1 MSTVALSTT
10 VFSAAD
16 GDTYVSSAQTYPT
29 RCFLASDFDQNDV
42 VRFESTAGGTI
53 EVLSATGRRVG
64 IVGPYASAVAIQLG
78 DNDTD
83 GWKLFDIGIA
93 PVATVAAA
101 DATYGQPEADLI
113 NALRTIALNHGWM
126 KAE

>member
-1 MSTVALSTT
+1 MSTVALSST

-42 VRFESTAGGTI
+42 VRFESTSSGTI

-64 IVGPYASAVAIQLG
+64 FVPGYSSAVAIQHG

-83 GWKLFDIGIA
+83 GWVLTPLPNSPA
-93 PVATVAAA
+93 ATVAAGS
-101 DATYGQPEADLI
+101 DAATTQTLA
-113 NALRTIALNHGWM
+113 NALRTIMLNAGLM

>member
-1 MSTVALSTT
+1 MATVALSST

-42 VRFESTAGGTI
+42 VRFEATSSGTI

-64 IVGPYASAVAIQLG
+64 IVPGYSAAVAIQRG

-83 GWKLFDIGIA
+83 GWVLTIIPNS
-93 PVATVAAA
+93 PVALVA
-101 DATYGQPEADLI
+101 DATDDATVWALA
-113 NALRTIALNHGWM
+113 NALKAIALAHGWM

>member
-1 MSTVALSTT
+1 MSTVALSST
-10 VFSAAD
+10 VKSAAD

-29 RCFLASDFDQNDV
+29 QCYLASDFDQNDV
-42 VRFESTAGGTI
+42 VRFEATSSGTI

-64 IVGPYASAVAIQLG
+64 FVPGYSSAVAVQHG

-83 GWKLFDIGIA
+83 GWVLTA
-93 PVATVAAA
+93 LPTASPAALVAN
-101 DATYGQPEADLI
+101 ATDLATAETLV
-113 NALRTIALNHGWM
+113 NAIKTIMLNCGLM

>member
-1 MSTVALSTT
+1 MSTVALSST

-53 EVLSATGRRVG
+53 EVLSSTGRRVG
-64 IVGPYASAVAIQLG
+64 IVPGYGSAVVNQHG

-83 GWKLFDIGIA
+83 GWVFNLL
-93 PVATVAAA
+93 PCSPAALVA
-101 DATYGQPEADLI
+101 DASDLTTTEALA
-113 NALRTIALNHGWM
+113 NAMKVILKNAGLM

>member
-1 MSTVALSTT
+1 MSVVALSST

-29 RCFLASDFDQNDV
+29 RVFLNADYDQNDI
-42 VRFESTAGGTI
+42 VRFESTAGGSI
-53 EVLSATGRRVG
+53 EVLSSTGRRVG
-64 IVGPYASAVAIQLG
+64 IVPGYGSAVAVQKG

-83 GWKLFDIGIA
+83 GWVMNALVTN
-93 PVATVAAA
+93 PAAHLI
-101 DATYGQPEADLI
+101 DATDLAT
-113 NALRTIALNHGWM
+113 ALTRISAMLVTMRAHGLL